1 MSGRHPAAA
10 APTAPIPAP
19 APASNPLPP
28 KTRKRSKSLAL
39 RLAIRQFLRMLLTL
53 LAVDILALAL
63 FSAYVIAGIET
74 KAARLYTL
82 PAETVL
88 SAAEADGFL
97 AEYRTDARN
106 GYRIS
111 INELDQSLPVPNV
124 LRTVQVSY
132 PDSGTNIFYTLAM
145 PPDTAETYL
154 RLTFP
159 LALSIQLLNLAMGA
173 LLTVEAV
180 FLITGFWGMLNS
192 IRRTL
197 LPIQELAWTAQAI
210 GANPAVAVAAAVPAV
225 AAAPPSSQKLASQK
239 LELSGAIQTLNTIT
253 AKRLDTRLSIVGER
267 QELQGLAQA
276 INGMLDRLDAAYQSQ
291 SRFVSDASHELRTP
305 IAVIQG
311 YVNLLDRW
319 GKTDAAA
326 LQESIDAIKA
336 EAQGMQVLV
345 ESLLFLARGDNN
357 SIVLN
362 LDTLDLGVLAQEVFR
377 DTQVIDSDHIFTSDI
392 GLELWAVGDAQ
403 LLKQALRI
411 LVDNA
416 IKYTPSGARIRLAA
430 SREDGWIRLSVT
442 DQGIGIP
449 AEDIPHI
456 FDRFFR
462 SDESR
467 ARQTGG
473 AGLGLSIAKW
483 TVDRH
488 GGYVEVTSRKDA
500 GTKVAFVLPKA
511 QAEA

>member
-1 MSGRHPAAA
+1 MSGRHTVATVPAAPA
-10 APTAPIPAP
+10 AV
-19 APASNPLPP
+19 PASDPLPP

-53 LAVDILALAL
+53 LAADILALAL
-63 FSAYVIAGIET
+63 FSAYVIIDIET
-74 KAARLYTL
+74 QAAKLYAL

-88 SAAEADGFL
+88 SAAEAGGFL
-97 AEYRTDARN
+97 AEYRKDARN

-124 LRTVQVSY
+124 LRAVQVLY
-132 PDSGTNIFYTLAM
+132 PDAGTNISYTLAM
-145 PPDTAETYL
+145 PPDAAETYL
-154 RLTFP
+154 NLTFP
-159 LALSIQLLNLAMGA
+159 LDLSIRLLNLAMGA

-210 GANPAVAVAAAVPAV
+210 GANPTAATPAV
-225 AAAPPSSQKLASQK
+225 AAASPPSQK

-253 AKRLDTRLSIVGER
+253 AKKLDTRLSIAGER

-311 YVNLLDRW
+311 YANLLDRW

-336 EAQGMQVLV
+336 EARGMQVLV

-362 LDTLDLGVLAQEVFR
+362 LDTLDLGALAQEVFR
-377 DTQVIDSDHIFTSDI
+377 NTQVIDNDHVFTSDI
-392 GLELWAVGDAQ
+392 GQDLWVVGDAQ

-430 SREDGWIRLSVT
+430 SCEADWVRLSVA

-488 GGYVEVTSRKDA
+488 GGYVEVVSRKDVGA
-500 GTKVAFVLPKA
+500 KVTFVLPKA
-511 QAEA
+511 QART

>member
-1 MSGRHPAAA
+1 MSSRQTIPAATGS
-10 APTAPIPAP
+10 APG
-19 APASNPLPP
+19 PLPL

-39 RLAIRQFLRMLLTL
+39 RLAIRQFLRMFLTL

-63 FSAYVIAGIET
+63 FSAYVMIDIET
-74 KAARLYTL
+74 KAARLYDL
-82 PAETVL
+82 SAETVL
-88 SAAEADGFL
+88 SAAEADGFR
-97 AEYRTDARN
+97 AEYRKDARA

-111 INELDQSLPVPNV
+111 LNELDQSLPVPNV
-124 LRTVQVSY
+124 LRSLQITH
-132 PDSGTNIFYTLAM
+132 PDTNLSISYTLAM
-145 PPDTAETYL
+145 PPDVAEIYL
-154 RLTFP
+154 NLTFP
-159 LALSIQLLNLAMGA
+159 LDLSIRLLSLTMGA
-173 LLTVEAV
+173 LLTVEAG
-180 FLITGFWGMLNS
+180 FLITGFWGMLHS

-210 GANPAVAVAAAVPAV
+210 GANPAAAAPAV
-225 AAAPPSSQKLASQK
+225 AAPVSQLTNQSSQK

-253 AKRLDTRLSIVGER
+253 AKRLDTRLAIVGER

-311 YVNLLDRW
+311 YANLLDRW
-319 GKTDAAA
+319 GKTDAVA

-336 EAQGMQVLV
+336 EAQGMQSLV

-357 SIVLN
+357 SIVLDVDR
-362 LDTLDLGVLAQEVFR
+362 LDMGTLAQEVFR
-377 DTQVIDSDHIFTSDI
+377 DTQVIDSEHVFASDI
-392 GLELWAVGDAQ
+392 GSDLWVVGDAQ

-411 LVDNA
+411 LIDNA
-416 IKYTPSGARIRLAA
+416 IKYTPPGGRIRLAA
-430 SREDGWIRLSVT
+430 SREDDWVRLSVA

-488 GGYVEVTSRKDA
+488 GGYVEVVSRKDA
-500 GTKVAFVLPKA
+500 GAKVTFVLPKA
-511 QAEA
+511 P